1 MTIKKTIHNSRNSSE
16 TLWFHCIIKAA
27 KLIFE
32 YKSVYKL
39 GQISLSN
46 DTIKNRIDE
55 MSEDIKLQVITNITN
70 SPYFSLQLDESTDI
84 SHTSQL
90 LVYVRYIR
98 DNKVEEEFLFCNL

>member
-16 TLWFHCIIKAA
+16 TLGFHCIIKAD

-32 YKSVYKL
+32 QKSVYKL

-70 SPYFSLQLDESTDI
+70 SPYFSLQRDEYTDI

-98 DNKVEEEFLFCNL
+98 DNKVEEEFIFCNL

>member
-1 MTIKKTIHNSRNSSE
+1 
-16 TLWFHCIIKAA
+16 
-27 KLIFE
+27 
-32 YKSVYKL
+32 
-39 GQISLSN
+39 
-46 DTIKNRIDE
+46 